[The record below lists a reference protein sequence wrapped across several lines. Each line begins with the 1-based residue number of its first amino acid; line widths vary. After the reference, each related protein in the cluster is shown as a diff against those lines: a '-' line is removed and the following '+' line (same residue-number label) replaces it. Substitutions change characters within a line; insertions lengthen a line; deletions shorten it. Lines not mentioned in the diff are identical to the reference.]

1 MDIDFDYFLLIA
13 EENNISRAAKRAFIS
28 QQSMSK
34 YLKQLEDKIGVPL
47 FTRKPAF
54 RLTPAGEIVLQH
66 ARQIKAISLNMNQE
80 LDELNEKNYGLIRFG
95 TSFGRA
101 LQLIP
106 MVFPSFHKRYPNVH
120 LDVKFGMTGA
130 LAESAFNGNLDIFIG
145 ISMPDNPSLTRL
157 HLADE
162 KIYLAISDELL
173 LRYFPQSYPECK
185 LQFSHGVHL
194 KDFSHV
200 PFTRNPEVS
209 TMNRIVNN
217 YCEKEQLNFTYI
229 ATVNSNGL
237 QLALASKGCAACLF
251 PQFLTPLGNMMNQAG
266 GSLEHIN
273 LYPVTDLGYQN
284 EISLFY
290 GKHKHLPQY
299 MKHFI
304 SLVQKA
310 FYEYPP
316 KSFLGVGEDRGQ
328 TP

>member
-34 YLKQLEDKIGVPL
+34 YLKQLEDRLGVQL
-47 FTRKPAF
+47 FTRKPVF
-54 RLTPAGEIVLQH
+54 SLTPAGEIVLQH
-66 ARQIKAISLNMNQE
+66 ARQIKAVSLNMSQE
-80 LDELNEKNYGLIRFG
+80 LDELNETNHGLIRFG

-106 MVFPSFHKRYPNVH
+106 LVFPPFHKRYPNVH
-120 LDVKFGMTGA
+120 LDVKFDMTAA
-130 LAESAFNGNLDIFIG
+130 LAESTFNGNLDAFLG
-145 ISMPDNPSLTRL
+145 ISMPDNPNLNRI

-173 LRYFPQSYPECK
+173 LRYFPQTFPDCK
-185 LQFSHGVHL
+185 LQFASGVRL
-194 KDFSHV
+194 KDFSHI

-209 TMNRIVNN
+209 TMDRIVNS
-217 YCEKEQLNFTYI
+217 YCEKEHLKLSYV

-251 PQFLTPLGNMMNQAG
+251 PQFLSPLGNMLNIAG
-266 GSLEHIN
+266 GTLEHIN

-284 EISLFY
+284 EISLFHR
-290 GKHKHLPQY
+290 KDKHLPQY
-299 MKHFI
+299 MKYFI
-304 SLVQKA
+304 SLIQQA

-316 KSFLGVGEDRGQ
+316 RSFLGISEDRVQ
-328 TP
+328 L